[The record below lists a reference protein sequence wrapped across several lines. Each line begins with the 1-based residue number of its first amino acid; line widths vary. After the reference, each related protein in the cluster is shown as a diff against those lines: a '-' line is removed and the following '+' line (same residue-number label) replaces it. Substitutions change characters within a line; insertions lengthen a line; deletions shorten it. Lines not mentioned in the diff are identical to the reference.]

1 MLKFF
6 SRMEKTRNA
15 VLLVFGI
22 LMVVSLVGWGI
33 TSVVSNNDG
42 RATNLAGSNEAAAKV
57 GSEKVTVG
65 ELAQQKQGRSGSL
78 PSKYLINQLI
88 SARLM
93 RVEADRLGLR
103 ASDAEV
109 AAEIRK
115 GLKAEDGSVIDQKRY
130 EENVAAQYGSVT
142 AYEQIVRDQLSGQK
156 LQAFLT
162 AGVTA
167 SEEEVLKDFQRKNTK
182 FDVNYVSV
190 SVAELAQTL
199 KPTDAELQDY
209 FEKNKANYYINVPQK
224 KIRYIFLNTTKVGEK
239 MPLTDE
245 ELKAEYDKI
254 PADKKIK
261 GVEAQQIV
269 LRVPKPEFKA
279 QTLEK
284 ANQIAERAK
293 KDGATITE
301 QAFTDLVRGYS
312 EDAAT
317 KAAGGKLP
325 TLVRDNPN
333 LRNDPNAVLPPQQ
346 TVLGMKEGE
355 VSEPIESGNNF
366 YIFRRGTEIPKTFE
380 DAKPEI
386 EVSLRNRK
394 AYSVTAEL
402 ATKVVED
409 FKQTK
414 DAQATAAKFAAQA
427 NMTPAEMVKETPF
440 VKPGDNIE
448 SIGVSPQFEAGIQN
462 LENPNDVGERT
473 PIQNGFAVPLLVE
486 RKDPRDATFDE
497 VKSQV
502 AETVKL
508 EKARASVEE
517 IAKQIA
523 SGAGGAGD
531 LGTAATAKGL
541 KSQEQKGFILGS
553 PLGQGPSASTNEAL
567 EDAVYALKTGEVT
580 KTPLKVGDN
589 WYVVGVTKRED
600 ANIDD
605 FAKQRDELM
614 QTMVQQKRG
623 AVFSDYLAA
632 VRQKMEQS
640 GDIKIY
646 NDVLEK
652 IDAETKDANPQA
664 PQFPGFPQQ

>member
-6 SRMEKTRNA
+6 SRLEKTRNA
-15 VLLVFGI
+15 VMLVFGI
-22 LMVVSLVGWGI
+22 LMVVSLIGWGV
-33 TSVVSNNDG
+33 TSVVTPNSSTN
-42 RATNLAGSNEAAAKV
+42 NLAGSSETAAKV
-57 GSEKVTVG
+57 GGEKVTVG
-65 ELAQQKQGRSGSL
+65 EIAQQKQGRAGSL

-88 SARLM
+88 SSRIV
-93 RVEADRLGLR
+93 RVEANRLGLR

-115 GLKAEDGSVIDQKRY
+115 GLKSEDGTVVDQKRY
-130 EENVAAQYGSVT
+130 EENVARDYGSVA

-162 AGVTA
+162 SGVTV

-182 FDVNYVSV
+182 FDVNYVPV

-199 KPTDAELQDY
+199 KPTDAELQEY

-224 KIRYIFLNTTKVGEK
+224 KIRYIFLNTAKVGEK
-239 MPLTDE
+239 IPLSDE
-245 ELKAEYDKI
+245 ELRAEYDKI
-254 PADKKIK
+254 PTDRKTK

-269 LRVPKPEFKA
+269 LRVPKPEFKM

-284 ANQIAERAK
+284 ANQIVERAK
-293 KDGATITE
+293 KDGATVTE
-301 QAFTDLVRGYS
+301 EAFTDLVRGYS
-312 EDAAT
+312 EDAAS
-317 KAAGGKLP
+317 KALGGKLP

-333 LRNDPNAVLPPQQ
+333 LKNNPNAVLPPQQ
-346 TVLGMKEGE
+346 TVLNMKEGE
-355 VSEPIESGNNF
+355 ISEPIESGNNY
-366 YIFRRGTEIPKTFE
+366 YIFRRGKEVPKTFE
-380 DAKPEI
+380 DAKPEL

-394 AYSVTAEL
+394 AYSITAEL
-402 ATKVVED
+402 AQKVVED
-409 FKQTK
+409 LKQTK
-414 DAQATAAKFAAQA
+414 DAQATAAKFAGQA
-427 NMTPAEMVKETPF
+427 NMTAAEMIKETPF
-440 VKPGDNIE
+440 VKPGDNVE
-448 SIGVSPQFEAGIQN
+448 NIGVSPQFEEGIKN

-473 PIQNGFAVPLLVE
+473 PIQNGFAIPLLVE

-497 VKSQV
+497 VKAQI

-508 EKARASVEE
+508 EKARAQVEE

-523 SGAGGAGD
+523 SGAATAGD
-531 LGTAATAKGL
+531 LGAAATTKGL
-541 KSQEQKGFILGS
+541 KSQEQKGYILGS

-567 EDAVYALKTGEVT
+567 EDAVYALKSGEVT

-600 ANIDD
+600 ANMDD

-614 QTMVQQKRG
+614 QSMVQQKRG
-623 AVFSDYLAA
+623 AVFGDYLAA
-632 VRQKMEQS
+632 VRQKMEQN

-646 NDVLEK
+646 NEVLEK
-652 IDAETKDANPQA
+652 IDAETPSADPQM